1 MTRQPCRG
9 AAGMCGR
16 EGFLLPAGLFA
27 LVIMSVLMIA
37 ALRLADDEHRATRG
51 LRESGVALYTAES
64 GLAGTLGAWPA
75 VGVLGLVPGDSLTL
89 AWVTLSNGA
98 KYRTTI
104 HRMDNGGGITLYALV
119 VQGRG
124 AGGLG
129 GRSNITAMVRGIGT
143 KPAGI
148 IAVGPSGSVTL
159 TGIVDSYDSRDG
171 PYSVATASSSV
182 DVIANGNVSMQS
194 STQLKGDLIA
204 GGTWNGSGSVAGTIQ
219 QHVAPAPAPADSFP
233 VDSCPGLI
241 PKYSPAGDIHG
252 TAGTYVDSTGILN
265 VSSGKVDT
273 LFSPAPSGRPNY
285 YLSSLTQSA
294 TGKVIIKYTTNPAQ
308 KMTIFVDNQ
317 VTVSGGGL
325 FNLSGQSALLDIRA
339 CGNPASP
346 KTWTVSGGSGAVLQ
360 VYAPNHPITV
370 SGGSDFYG
378 SLIGSS
384 VTASGGS
391 RLHFDAA
398 TAAALLASTL
408 TIITGSWAETQPF

>member
-16 EGFLLPAGLFA
+16 GGVLLPAGLFA

-148 IAVGPSGSVTL
+148 I
-159 TGIVDSYDSRDG
+159 DSYDSRDG

-273 LFSPAPSGRPNY
+273 LF
-285 YLSSLTQSA
+285 
-294 TGKVIIKYTTNPAQ
+294 
-308 KMTIFVDNQ
+308 
-317 VTVSGGGL
+317 
-325 FNLSGQSALLDIRA
+325 
-339 CGNPASP
+339 
-346 KTWTVSGGSGAVLQ
+346 
-360 VYAPNHPITV
+360 
-370 SGGSDFYG
+370 
-378 SLIGSS
+378 
-384 VTASGGS
+384 
-391 RLHFDAA
+391 
-398 TAAALLASTL
+398 
-408 TIITGSWAETQPF
+408 